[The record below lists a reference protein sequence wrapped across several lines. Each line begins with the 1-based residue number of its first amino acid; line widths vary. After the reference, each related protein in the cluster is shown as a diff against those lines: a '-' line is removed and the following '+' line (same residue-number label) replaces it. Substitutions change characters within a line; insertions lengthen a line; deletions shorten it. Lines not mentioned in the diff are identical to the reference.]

1 MFSKTLIMGIFF
13 PEVLTTDRGKER
25 EKKNTVGDYG
35 RQGRTL
41 EMQSWEMDT

>member
-1 MFSKTLIMGIFF
+1 MVFFFS

-35 RQGRTL
+35 CQGRTL